1 MASPIQL
8 ADVLKKPNADVSLQQ
23 EIEQFYYREALLLD
37 NTQYEDW
44 FALLDEDIHYFMPIR
59 KNLMKRSGRARAN
72 QVSEYSGKNDF
83 AHFDEDITAMR
94 GRLRKLL
101 SDFSWSENPASRT
114 RHMVSNVIIHEGSE
128 ANTYNVCS
136 SFIVYRNRLERQV
149 DIFAGERHDVLRRAD
164 NELGF
169 KIAKRTI
176 LIDQST
182 IISNNISIFF

>member
-1 MASPIQL
+1 MSSASQL
-8 ADVLKKPNADVSLQQ
+8 TDVLKKSSADPALQQ
-23 EIEQFYYREALLLD
+23 EIEQFFYREALLLD
-37 NTQYEDW
+37 NLQYETW
-44 FALLDEDIHYFMPIR
+44 FALLDEDIRYFMPIR
-59 KNLMKRSGRARAN
+59 RNVMRRSGRARPGDIT
-72 QVSEYSGKNDF
+72 EYSGNDEF
-83 AHFDEDITAMR
+83 AHFDEDIDAMR

-164 NELGF
+164 NEPGF
-169 KIAKRTI
+169 KIANRTI
-176 LIDQST
+176 LMDQST
-182 IISNNISIFF
+182 ILSNNISIFF

>member
-1 MASPIQL
+1 MSSASQL
-8 ADVLKKPNADVSLQQ
+8 TDVLKKSSADPALQQ
-23 EIEQFYYREALLLD
+23 EIEQFFYREALLLD
-37 NTQYEDW
+37 NIQYEEW
-44 FALLDEDIHYFMPIR
+44 FALLDEDIRYFMPIR
-59 KNLMKRSGRARAN
+59 RNVMRRSGKARPGDIT
-72 QVSEYSGKNDF
+72 EYSANDEF
-83 AHFDEDITAMR
+83 AHFDEDIDAMR

>member
-1 MASPIQL
+1 MSSASQL
-8 ADVLKKPNADVSLQQ
+8 TDVLKKSSADPALQQ
-23 EIEQFYYREALLLD
+23 EIEQFFYREALLLD
-37 NTQYEDW
+37 NIQYEDW
-44 FALLDEDIHYFMPIR
+44 FALLDEDIRYFMPIR
-59 KNLMKRSGRARAN
+59 RNVMRRSGEARPGDIT
-72 QVSEYSGKNDF
+72 EYSANDEF
-83 AHFDEDITAMR
+83 ARFDEDIAAMR

-114 RHMVSNVIIHEGSE
+114 RHMVSNVIIHQGSD

-136 SFIVYRNRLERQV
+136 SFIVYRNRLETQV

-176 LIDQST
+176 LLDQST
-182 IISNNISIFF
+182 ILSNNISIFF